1 MASMGRR
8 NRTPVSP
15 GQVGDTNPV
24 WAGHYTTHSLPV
36 QLGLHFF
43 FLNFSVPNNG
53 IFYPFHLVIYLINSH
68 FASS

>member
-43 FLNFSVPNNG
+43 FLNFPVPNNG